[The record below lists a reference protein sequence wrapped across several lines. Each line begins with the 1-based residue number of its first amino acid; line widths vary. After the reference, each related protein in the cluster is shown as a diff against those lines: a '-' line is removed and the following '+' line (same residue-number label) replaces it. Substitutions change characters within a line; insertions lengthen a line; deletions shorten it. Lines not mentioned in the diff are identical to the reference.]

1 MKGECRFSQ
10 KCALYGY
17 CVVCNQMAG
26 YAYGHKPGGCYRDL
40 VKNGQKVPTGKNR
53 ELWRLIINWW
63 SSPLFNTKF

>member
-40 VKNGQKVPTGKNR
+40 VKNGQKSTYWKESRVMAPDNQLVVKPA
-53 ELWRLIINWW
+53 LQY
-63 SSPLFNTKF
+63 